1 MIARDILEKIE
12 REHLKKSVT
21 AFNVGDTIK
30 VHTKVTEGGKERIQ
44 VFQGIVLA
52 RRGNGLNSSFTVR
65 KISYGEG
72 VERVF
77 PLHSPAVDRIEIVS
91 AGQVRRSKLYYLR
104 DRIGKSATKVKAAAR
119 STGAKVEVP
128 VEATAE

>member
-1 MIARDILEKIE
+1 
-12 REHLKKSVT
+12 
-21 AFNVGDTIK
+21 
-30 VHTKVTEGGKERIQ
+30 
-44 VFQGIVLA
+44 VLA
-52 RRGNGLNSSFTVR
+52 RRGTGLNSSFTVR

-91 AGQVRRSKLYYLR
+91 AGRVRRSKLYYLR

-119 STGAKVEVP
+119 ATGGNVEVP
-128 VEATAE
+128 VEAAPEAAADVPAGAAAE